1 MSYATVSKTV
11 KWIERRGENVKRET
25 LLPSEPHVTECGWT
39 SIGISER
46 GISGRLTCHGKGRF
60 FYGAF
65 YLWADV
71 GEEFHPPPP
80 QWTRNDHLPMY
91 GGMNRSVVPELKA
104 TDEKLI
110 AETSRHYGSRT
121 KAAEALV
128 D

>member
-1 MSYATVSKTV
+1 MSKTV

-46 GISGRLTCHGKGRF
+46 GIRWEINLSWKGKILLRRLLFMGGCGG
-60 FYGAF
+60 GISS
-65 YLWADV
+65 
-71 GEEFHPPPP
+71 PP

-104 TDEKLI
+104 TDI
-110 AETSRHYGSRT
+110 RMI
-121 KAAEALV
+121 
-128 D
+128 